1 MKKKNL
7 IILLIIPFIIS
18 LLGIVTINVSINTF
32 YGDITG
38 IQWDYDEV
46 EAFELND
53 TKYLLKAT
61 PLNASNAPL
70 DSGNGL
76 IWTCENKDSTI
87 EEPIAE
93 IYYEKNNY
101 YLQPNTEGEV
111 IVTCS
116 NLKGNIFRK
125 MTAIIYTDGVVI
137 ITPTISGSQNNI
149 DDDIYYGQ
157 YNLNNNQK
165 VEATFNLNVKCIPE
179 EIVDSLTVKS
189 NTDNIVFNTQNKQVT
204 IKGIGDAKLV
214 LSAGGNEASYS
225 FKIVENGVNVYT
237 YDDLLSCTNK
247 SEQGEIICLRKSFES
262 LDSYINRTTNNIELF
277 GKSSSDNKFD
287 FSNDVYQ
294 FETTYNKEY
303 IKQWNEF
310 ARSNS
315 NLYSTTTSLINAGL
329 RVQKDFYGNGYT
341 INMHNLTYPS
351 MVTQIDN
358 NGTIIEFPT
367 LSLTDLFRGPLPFYT
382 LGDPNGMP
390 LVTAYGQDNCGV
402 YVDGDNITINDVNF
416 INADLKGSM
425 SFLDTVGTVMD
436 IHGDNVTVKNS
447 RLSNGK
453 NVLRTFSCENFVLDN
468 SLLSNARN
476 FLIEVGSDEF
486 MSYDE
491 TSKFEFSSS
500 VDGSKSSST
509 LGEYLGDKDSKGDVD
524 LTNYIMGQFTDADI
538 MKESILAMQNALNN
552 RSAIEDLY
560 AGNITIN
567 DTYFYNSGISA
578 IALNSMFNGPFLY
591 SPLPSMVTDIFSM
604 MSIEGKAV
612 IPYTPTKVGG
622 LSYPMEVNLKGITKF
637 FDYKDSS
644 NIDITGLIKEN
655 ISLIANEVFGEDR
668 HIDIDTIFP
677 IKPLLLNGARS
688 QGSTYSNN
696 GAEYINIPIAYYG
709 GGLNLS
715 TVNVSELEGFDNLNS
730 PVEINFL
737 NQYMKP
743 GNGGDMMSMMKD
755 VMLKCVTIVTGY
767 EPFKFVCIKGNGYL
781 YGETPKVSDLIANAK
796 GE

>member
-38 IQWDYDEV
+38 IQWEYDEV
-46 EAFELND
+46 EAFELKD

-76 IWTCENKDSTI
+76 IWSCENKDVTI

-137 ITPTISGSQNNI
+137 ITPEISGSQNNI
-149 DDDIYYGQ
+149 DENIYYGQ
-157 YNLNNNQK
+157 YDLVNNEK
-165 VEATFNLNVKCIPE
+165 KEATFNLNVKCIPE
-179 EIVDSLTVKS
+179 EIIDSLSVFSK
-189 NTDNIVFNTQNKQVT
+189 TDNIEFNTQNKKVT
-204 IKGIGDAKLV
+204 IKGIGQANLV
-214 LSAGGNEASYS
+214 LSAAGNKTSYS
-225 FKIVENGVNVYT
+225 FNIVENGVNVYS
-237 YDDLLSCTNK
+237 YEDLLNCTNK
-247 SEQGEIICLRKSFES
+247 SNEGEIVCLRKSFES
-262 LDSYINRTTNNIELF
+262 LTSYNSKTTNNVELF
-277 GKSSSDNKFD
+277 GKQVDGKFN
-287 FSNDVYQ
+287 FINDVYR
-294 FETTYNKEY
+294 FTSTYNIEY
-303 IKQWNEF
+303 LKQWNNFVEE
-310 ARSNS
+310 NG
-315 NLYSTTTSLINAGL
+315 NLYSKVEPIINVGL

-351 MVTQIDN
+351 MVTQVDN
-358 NGTIIEFPT
+358 GGTIIEIPT

-382 LGDPNGMP
+382 LGDPNGLP
-390 LVTAYGQDNCGV
+390 LVTAFGQDNVGM
-402 YVDGDNITINDVNF
+402 YVDGNNITINDVNI

-425 SFLDTVGTVMD
+425 SFLNTVGTVMD
-436 IHGDNVTVKNS
+436 VHGDNVTVKNS

-453 NVLRTFSCENFVLDN
+453 NVLRTFSTSNFTLDN

-476 FLIEVGSDEF
+476 FLLEVGSDEF

-491 TSKFEFSSS
+491 VSKFEFSSS
-500 VDGSKSSST
+500 TDGSKINST
-509 LGEYLGDKDSKGDVD
+509 LPEYLGGKDSKGDVD
-524 LTNYIMGQFTDADI
+524 LTNYIMGQFTDSNM
-538 MKESILAMQNALNN
+538 MKNSILAIQNALNN
-552 RSAIEDLY
+552 REAVEGLY
-560 AGNITIN
+560 AGNVEVN

-578 IALNSMFNGPFLY
+578 IALNNMFNGPFLY
-591 SPLPSMVTDIFSM
+591 SPLPSMVTDVFSM
-604 MSIEGKAV
+604 MSMEGKPV

-622 LSYPMEVNLKGITKF
+622 LSYPMEIELKGKTKF
-637 FDYKDSS
+637 FDYKDSN
-644 NIDITGLIKEN
+644 NIDITGLVSEN
-655 ISLIANEVFGEDR
+655 ISVIAREVFGKDKE
-668 HIDIDTIFP
+668 INIDTVFP
-677 IKPLLLNGARS
+677 IKPLLLNGARN
-688 QGSTYSNN
+688 QGSIYANS
-696 GAEYINIPIAYYG
+696 GISYINIPIAFYG

-715 TVNVSELEGFDNLNS
+715 TVNISNLEGFENLNEEI
-730 PVEINFL
+730 EINFL
-737 NQYMKP
+737 DQYLKP

-755 VMLKCVTIVTGY
+755 IMLKAVTIVSGY
-767 EPFKFVCIKGNGYL
+767 EPFRFVCIKGNGYL
-781 YGETPKVSDLIANAK
+781 FGETPKVSDLIANAK
-796 GE
+796 GV

>member
-38 IQWDYDEV
+38 IQWEYDEV
-46 EAFELND
+46 EAFELKD

-76 IWTCENKDSTI
+76 IWSCENKDVTI

-137 ITPTISGSQNNI
+137 ITPEISGSQNNI
-149 DDDIYYGQ
+149 DENIYYGQ
-157 YNLNNNQK
+157 YDLVNNEK
-165 VEATFNLNVKCIPE
+165 KEATFNLNVKCIPE
-179 EIVDSLTVKS
+179 EIIDSLSVFEK
-189 NTDNIVFNTQNKQVT
+189 TDNIEFNTQNKKVT
-204 IKGIGDAKLV
+204 IKGIGQANLV
-214 LSAGGNEASYS
+214 LSAAGNKASYS
-225 FKIVENGVNVYT
+225 FNIIENGVNVYS
-237 YDDLLSCTNK
+237 YEDLLNCTNK
-247 SEQGEIICLRKSFES
+247 SNEGEIVCLRKSFES
-262 LDSYINRTTNNIELF
+262 LTSYNSKTTNNVELF
-277 GKSSSDNKFD
+277 GKQIDGKFN
-287 FSNDVYQ
+287 FINDVYR
-294 FETTYNKEY
+294 FTSTYNIEY
-303 IKQWNEF
+303 LKQWNNFVEE
-310 ARSNS
+310 NG
-315 NLYSTTTSLINAGL
+315 NLYSKVEPIINVGL

-351 MVTQIDN
+351 MVTQVDN
-358 NGTIIEFPT
+358 GGTIIEIPT

-382 LGDPNGMP
+382 LGDPNGLP
-390 LVTAYGQDNCGV
+390 LVTAFGQDNVGM
-402 YVDGDNITINDVNF
+402 YVDGNNITINDVNI

-425 SFLDTVGTVMD
+425 SFLNTVGTVMD
-436 IHGDNVTVKNS
+436 VHGDNVTVKNS

-453 NVLRTFSCENFVLDN
+453 NVLRTFSTSNFTLDN

-476 FLIEVGSDEF
+476 FLLEVGSDEF

-491 TSKFEFSSS
+491 VSKFEFSSS
-500 VDGSKSSST
+500 TDGSKINST
-509 LGEYLGDKDSKGDVD
+509 LPEYLGGKDSKGDVD
-524 LTNYIMGQFTDADI
+524 LTNYIMGEFTDSNM
-538 MKESILAMQNALNN
+538 MKNSILAIQNALNN
-552 RSAIEDLY
+552 REAVEGLY
-560 AGNITIN
+560 AGNVEVN

-578 IALNSMFNGPFLY
+578 IALNNMFNGPFLY
-591 SPLPSMVTDIFSM
+591 SPLPSMVTDVFSM
-604 MSIEGKAV
+604 MSMEGKPV

-622 LSYPMEVNLKGITKF
+622 LSYPMEIELKGKTKF
-637 FDYKDSS
+637 FDYKDSN
-644 NIDITGLIKEN
+644 NIDITGLVSEN
-655 ISLIANEVFGEDR
+655 ISVIAKEVFGKDKE
-668 HIDIDTIFP
+668 INIDTVFP
-677 IKPLLLNGARS
+677 IKPLLLNGARN
-688 QGSTYSNN
+688 QGSIYADS
-696 GAEYINIPIAYYG
+696 GISYINIPIAFYG

-715 TVNVSELEGFDNLNS
+715 TVNISNLEGFENLNEEI
-730 PVEINFL
+730 EINFL
-737 NQYMKP
+737 DQYLKP

-755 VMLKCVTIVTGY
+755 IMLKAVTIVSGY
-767 EPFKFVCIKGNGYL
+767 EPFRFVCIKGNGYL
-781 YGETPKVSDLIANAK
+781 FGETPKVSDLIANAK
-796 GE
+796 GV

>member
-38 IQWDYDEV
+38 IEWEYDDV
-46 EAFELND
+46 EAFQLNGS
-53 TKYLLKAT
+53 KYSLKAT

-76 IWTCENKDSTI
+76 IWMCENKDVTI
-87 EEPIAE
+87 EEPIAD
-93 IYYEKNNY
+93 ITFEKGEY
-101 YLQPNTEGEV
+101 YLVPNTEGEV
-111 IVTCS
+111 VITCS
-116 NLKGNIFRK
+116 NLKGNIFKK
-125 MTAIIYTDGVVI
+125 MTAIIYTDGVII

-157 YNLNNNQK
+157 YDLKNNKKEN
-165 VEATFNLNVKCIPE
+165 ATFNFNVRCVPEEIEDNLNVK
-179 EIVDSLTVKS
+179 SK
-189 NTDNIVFNTQNKQVT
+189 TDNIVVNLQNKLVT
-204 IKGIGDAKLV
+204 INGSGDSSFI
-214 LSAGGNEASYS
+214 LSAGGNSS
-225 FKIVENGVNVYT
+225 TFNFNVVENGVNVYT
-237 YDDLLSCTNK
+237 YDDLLYCTNK
-247 SEQGEIICLRKSFES
+247 SEKGEIICLRKSFES
-262 LDSYINRTTNNIELF
+262 LDSYNNKTTNNVELF
-277 GKSSSDNKFD
+277 GNLSKDNKFD
-287 FSNDVYQ
+287 FNNDVFQ

-310 ARSNS
+310 AKTNG

-351 MVTQIDN
+351 MVTQVDN

-402 YVDGDNITINDVNF
+402 YVDGDNITINDVNI

-436 IHGDNVTVKNS
+436 IHGDNITVKNS

-500 VDGSKSSST
+500 VDGSKSLST
-509 LGEYLGDKDSKGDVD
+509 LGEYLGGQDSKGDVD
-524 LTNYIMGQFTDADI
+524 LTNYIMGEFTDANV
-538 MKESILAMQNALNN
+538 MKESILAIQNALNN

-591 SPLPSMVTDIFSM
+591 SPLPSMVTAIFSM
-604 MSIEGKAV
+604 MSMEGKPV

-622 LSYPMEVNLKGITKF
+622 LSYPMEVNLKGKTKF
-637 FDYKDSS
+637 FDYKDPNS
-644 NIDITGLIKEN
+644 IDISGLINEN
-655 ISLIANEVFGEDR
+655 ISIIAKEVFGKDKE
-668 HIDIDTIFP
+668 INIDTVFP
-677 IKPLLLNGARS
+677 VKPLLLRGARS
-688 QGSTYSNN
+688 QGSTYSTN
-696 GAEYINIPIAYYG
+696 GAEYINVPIAYYG

-715 TVNVSELEGFDNLNS
+715 TVNVTDFEGFDNLNEAI
-730 PVEINFL
+730 EINFL
-737 NQYMKP
+737 DQYLTP
-743 GNGGDMMSMMKD
+743 GSGDDMMSMMKD
-755 VMLKCVTIVTGY
+755 IMLKCVTIVSGF
-767 EPFKFVCIKGNGYL
+767 EPFRFVCIKGNGYL

>member
-38 IQWDYDEV
+38 IQWEYDEV
-46 EAFELND
+46 EAFELKD

-76 IWTCENKDSTI
+76 IWSCENKNVTI

-137 ITPTISGSQNNI
+137 ITPEISGSQNNI
-149 DDDIYYGQ
+149 DENIYYGQ
-157 YNLNNNQK
+157 YDLVNNEK
-165 VEATFNLNVKCIPE
+165 KEATFNLNVKCIPE
-179 EIVDSLTVKS
+179 EIIDSLSVFEK
-189 NTDNIVFNTQNKQVT
+189 TDNIEFNTQNKKVT
-204 IKGIGDAKLV
+204 IKGIGQANLV
-214 LSAGGNEASYS
+214 LSAAGNKASYS
-225 FKIVENGVNVYT
+225 FNIIENGVNVYS
-237 YDDLLSCTNK
+237 YEDLLNCTNK
-247 SEQGEIICLRKSFES
+247 SNEGEIVCLRKSFES
-262 LDSYINRTTNNIELF
+262 LTSYNSKTTNNVELF
-277 GKSSSDNKFD
+277 GKQIDGKFN
-287 FSNDVYQ
+287 FINDVYR
-294 FETTYNKEY
+294 FTSTYNIEY
-303 IKQWNEF
+303 LKQWNNFVEE
-310 ARSNS
+310 NG
-315 NLYSTTTSLINAGL
+315 NLYSKVEPIINVGL

-351 MVTQIDN
+351 MVTQVDN
-358 NGTIIEFPT
+358 GGTIIEIPT

-382 LGDPNGMP
+382 LGDPNGLP
-390 LVTAYGQDNCGV
+390 LVTAFGQDNVGM
-402 YVDGDNITINDVNF
+402 YVDGNNITINDVNI

-425 SFLDTVGTVMD
+425 SFLNTVGTVMD
-436 IHGDNVTVKNS
+436 VHGDNVTVKNS

-453 NVLRTFSCENFVLDN
+453 NVLRTFSTSNFTLDN

-476 FLIEVGSDEF
+476 FLLEVGSDEF

-491 TSKFEFSSS
+491 VSKFEFSSS
-500 VDGSKSSST
+500 TDGSKINST
-509 LGEYLGDKDSKGDVD
+509 LPEYLGGKDSKGDVD
-524 LTNYIMGQFTDADI
+524 LTNYIMGKFTDSNM
-538 MKESILAMQNALNN
+538 MKNSILAIQNALNN
-552 RSAIEDLY
+552 REAVEGLY
-560 AGNITIN
+560 AGNVEVN

-578 IALNSMFNGPFLY
+578 IALNNMFNGPFLY
-591 SPLPSMVTDIFSM
+591 SPLPSMVTDVFSM
-604 MSIEGKAV
+604 MSMEGKPV

-622 LSYPMEVNLKGITKF
+622 LSYPMEIELKGKTKF
-637 FDYKDSS
+637 FDYKDSN
-644 NIDITGLIKEN
+644 NIDITGLVSEN
-655 ISLIANEVFGEDR
+655 ISVIAKEVFGKDKE
-668 HIDIDTIFP
+668 INIDTVFP
-677 IKPLLLNGARS
+677 IKPLLLNGARN
-688 QGSTYSNN
+688 QGSIYANS
-696 GAEYINIPIAYYG
+696 GISYINIPIAFYG

-715 TVNVSELEGFDNLNS
+715 TVNISNLEGFENLNEEI
-730 PVEINFL
+730 EINFL
-737 NQYMKP
+737 DQYLKP

-755 VMLKCVTIVTGY
+755 IMLKAVTIVSGY
-767 EPFKFVCIKGNGYL
+767 EPFRFVCIKGNGYL
-781 YGETPKVSDLIANAK
+781 FGETPKVSDLIANAK
-796 GE
+796 GV

>member
-38 IQWDYDEV
+38 IQWNYDEV
-46 EAFELND
+46 EAFQLNGD
-53 TKYLLKAT
+53 KYPLKAT

-76 IWTCENKDSTI
+76 IWMCENKDETI
-87 EEPIAE
+87 EEPLAE
-93 IYYEKNNY
+93 IVHENGAYFLFPHE
-101 YLQPNTEGEV
+101 TGEV

-116 NLKGNIFRK
+116 NFKGNIFRK

-137 ITPTISGSQNNI
+137 VTPEISGSQNNI

-157 YNLNNNQK
+157 YDLNNNQK
-165 VEATFNLNVKCIPE
+165 VEASFNLNVRCIPAE
-179 EIVDSLTVKS
+179 MVDSLTLKS
-189 NTDNIVFNTQNKQVT
+189 HTDNIAFNVENKKVT
-204 IKGIGDAKLV
+204 IKNIGDASLT
-214 LSAGGNEASYS
+214 LSAGGNETTYNFS
-225 FKIVENGVNVYT
+225 IIENGINVYT
-237 YDDLLSCTNK
+237 YDDLLYCTNK
-247 SEQGEIICLRKSFES
+247 SEQGEIVCLRKSFDS
-262 LDSYINRTTNNIELF
+262 LEAYRNKTTNNVEVF
-277 GKSSSDNKFD
+277 GNYSNDGKFD
-287 FSNDVYQ
+287 FENEVYL
-294 FETTYNKEY
+294 FDTTYNHEY
-303 IKQWNEF
+303 LKQWNNF
-310 ARSNS
+310 AKNS
-315 NLYSTTTSLINAGL
+315 NALYSDVSLKVKAGL

-341 INMHNLTYPS
+341 INMHNLTYPTLTTE
-351 MVTQIDN
+351 VDV
-358 NGTIIEFPT
+358 NGTIISYPT
-367 LSLTDLFRGPLPFYT
+367 LGLKDLFRGPLPFYT

-402 YVDGDNITINDVNF
+402 YVDGDNITINDVNI

-436 IHGDNVTVKNS
+436 IHGDNITVKNS

-476 FLIEVGSDEF
+476 FLIEVGSDKF

-500 VDGSKSSST
+500 VDGSKSLST
-509 LGEYLGDKDSKGDVD
+509 LGEYLGGKDSKGDID
-524 LTNYIMGQFTDADI
+524 LTNYIMGEFTDANV
-538 MKESILAMQNALNN
+538 MKECILAIQNALNN
-552 RSAIEDLY
+552 RSAIENLY
-560 AGNITIN
+560 AGDITIN

-591 SPLPSMVTDIFSM
+591 SPLPSLVTMIFSSM
-604 MSIEGKAV
+604 EIEGKSV
-612 IPYTPTKVGG
+612 VPYTPTKVGG
-622 LSYPMEVNLKGITKF
+622 LSYPMKVALKGNTKF
-637 FDYKDSS
+637 FDYKDTS

-655 ISLIANEVFGEDR
+655 ISVIANEVFGKESK
-668 HIDIDTIFP
+668 INIDTIFP
-677 IKPLLLNGARS
+677 IKPLLLSGARS
-688 QGSTYSNN
+688 QGSTYSNS
-696 GAEYINIPIAYYG
+696 GVEYINIPIAYYG

-715 TVNVSELEGFDNLNS
+715 TVDITEMNGGNNLNDFI
-730 PVEINFL
+730 EINFL
-737 NQYMKP
+737 NSYLNP
-743 GNGGDMMSMMKD
+743 GSGEDVMAMMKD
-755 VMLKCVTIVTGY
+755 VMLKCVTIVSGY
-767 EPFKFVCIKGNGYL
+767 EPFRFVCIKGNGYL